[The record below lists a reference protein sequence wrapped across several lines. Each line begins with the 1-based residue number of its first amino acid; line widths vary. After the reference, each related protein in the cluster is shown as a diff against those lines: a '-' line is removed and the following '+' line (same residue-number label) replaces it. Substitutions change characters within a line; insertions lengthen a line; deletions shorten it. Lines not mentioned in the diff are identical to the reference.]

1 LGWWVALAL
10 LAGCQ
15 SVEGPDLGEI
25 YSRAAM
31 FHGADRRP
39 VIVVPGILGSRLE
52 EPEGGL
58 VAWGAFGRG
67 AVDPR
72 TDEGARCVSLPMAV
86 GQPLSELRDQVR
98 ATTVLDRVEISLLGV
113 PISLRAYA
121 QVLGTLGVGGYRD
134 QLLAQA
140 GAVDYGGG
148 HFTCFQFPYDW
159 RRDCAE
165 SAAELY
171 RFVKQQQAY
180 VRAELI
186 KRDHDDPGDKPVD
199 IVAHSM
205 GSLVTRYFLMYG
217 SAPLP
222 EDGSL
227 PEVTWAGASLVNRVI
242 FVGPPNAG
250 SVYSLEQ
257 LVAGLDLWPWAPSY
271 EPAILGTLPAVYQLL
286 PRSRHKLVV
295 DRARGEDQALDVY
308 DPGVWERY
316 GWGLVDPEQ
325 DRVLKQLLPGLPS
338 RESRRRVALDHLA
351 KCLKRA
357 EQFHRAVDRRVER
370 LPAPALHL
378 ILGDS
383 MPTGRVIAVD
393 GRGRLKVTQH
403 APGDGTVTRASALL
417 DEREG
422 HTWQPQLASPL
433 HHDSVTFL
441 FRDHLGLTKDP
452 AFADNVLYLLLETQ
466 ATR

>member
-1 LGWWVALAL
+1 MVLA
-10 LAGCQ
+10 AGCQ
-15 SVEGPDLGEI
+15 SVDGPDLGEI
-25 YSRAAM
+25 YSRSAM
-31 FHGADRRP
+31 YHGADRRP

-52 EPEGGL
+52 EPDGGR

-72 TDEGARCVSLPMAV
+72 TDEGAQCVSLPMAV
-86 GQPLSELRDQVR
+86 GRPLSELKDQVR
-98 ATTVLDRVEISLLGV
+98 ATGVLDRVQISLLGLPV
-113 PISLRAYA
+113 SLRAYA

-134 QLLAQA
+134 QLLAEA
-140 GAVDYGGG
+140 GAVDYGED

-165 SAAELY
+165 SAAELH
-171 RFVKQQQAY
+171 RFVKRQQAY
-180 VRAELI
+180 VRGELI
-186 KRDHDDPGDKPVD
+186 KRGHEDPGDMPVD

-257 LVAGLDLWPWAPSY
+257 LVVGLDLWPWAPSY
-271 EPAILGTLPAVYQLL
+271 EPAILGTLPAVYQLM
-286 PRSRHKLVV
+286 PRSRHKLVQRTQGE
-295 DRARGEDQALDVY
+295 DRAIDIY

-316 GWGLVDPEQ
+316 GWGLADPEQ
-325 DRVLKQLLPGLPS
+325 DAVLEQLLPGVTS
-338 RESRRRVALDHLA
+338 QEARRKVALDHLG
-351 KCLKRA
+351 KCLRRA
-357 EQFHRAVDRRVER
+357 EQFHRALDRRVQR
-370 LPAPALHL
+370 PAYPSLHL
-378 ILGDS
+378 ILGDAV
-383 MPTGRVIAVD
+383 PTGRVISVED
-393 GRGRLKVTQH
+393 TGRLEVTEL

-433 HHDSVTFL
+433 SHDSVVFI

-452 AFADNVLYLLLETQ
+452 AFADNVLHLLLETQ